1 MTRAFRRSAIRSRL
15 ACVVGVMRRGHGI
28 AMVGLAVLVV
38 ASTAGA
44 AETKLVGTVG
54 PGFTIELRDAQGQPV
69 THLEPGA
76 VEIEVSDRSD
86 EHDFHLQGPG
96 VDVTTGIDTTGD
108 TTFAVTLGEGRYTF
122 VCDVHPSRMRGTF
135 DVGNVAPPSTAPPK
149 PLPAPTPSAAVGSR
163 LALTVGPGARISL
176 KTSAGKPVTLLRPGA
191 YTIVARDRSAA
202 HNARI
207 RGAGAAQATGVG
219 FVGTKTWKVVLRKGT
234 LVVQCDRHRTTMHTT
249 VRVA

>member
-1 MTRAFRRSAIRSRL
+1 MRSLLPSAIQSRL
-15 ACVVGVMRRGHGI
+15 RSVDGVMRHGYSI

-44 AETKLVGTVG
+44 AETKLAGTVG

-76 VEIEVSDRSD
+76 VEIEVSDRSE
-86 EHDFHLQGPG
+86 EHNFHLQGPG
-96 VDVTTGIDTTGD
+96 VEVTTGIDSTGD

-122 VCDVHPSRMRGTF
+122 LCDVHPSRMRGTF
-135 DVGNVAPPSTAPPK
+135 DVGNVAAPPPAPPK
-149 PLPAPTPSAAVGSR
+149 PPPVTSPSAAVGAR
-163 LALTVGPGARISL
+163 LALTVGPGPKISL

-191 YTIVARDRSAA
+191 YTIVARDRSVA

-207 RGAGAAQATGVG
+207 RGAGTARATGVG

-234 LVVQCDRHRTTMHTT
+234 LVVQCDRHRATMRTT